1 MGEWANDLARR
12 IQPREKSGEPPA
24 ALLGTV
30 VETAPLKVSLYGGE
44 IFAPPMPLRT
54 TSTVE
59 YLLAQTPKKL
69 NKGDNVLCAIVG
81 TACIAIDKVG

>member
-12 IQPREKSGEPPA
+12 IKPRDKSGEPPA

-30 VETAPLKVSLYGGE
+30 VENAPLKVSLYGGE

-54 TSTVE
+54 TATVAA
-59 YLLAQTPKKL
+59 LLAQVPKQL
-69 NKGDNVLCAIVG
+69 NKGDSVLCAIVG
-81 TACIAIDKVG
+81 TACIVIDKVG